1 MWDLSLLNELL
12 DAFNAA
18 SARWPQ
24 YLYPLALRT
33 FFVLIAIETTWTAIR
48 LLVQAEPSLARF
60 FEILI
65 RKVLYFGFVYFLLAT
80 APSVL
85 PQILSGFATAG
96 QAAATGDPVG
106 GLNPS
111 AFLTLGIN
119 SVIFLAARLNT
130 LGLFTA
136 PLSFFWWAL
145 GAILIMLAY
154 IAMAAIMLL
163 VLIEARILIG
173 AVFFLLAFAG
183 TRWTCFIAEGALG
196 AVFRT
201 AIKLFILNLV
211 AALVYGLLDSWTN
224 RLMASASF
232 STADFLLY
240 AASIAVIPFLIWGV
254 PRIAHQILP
263 GHVHLGLNPGL
274 LDN

>member
-1 MWDLSLLNELL
+1 MWDLSLLNDLL
-12 DAFNAA
+12 DAFNTA
-18 SARWPQ
+18 SATWPQ

-48 LLVQAEPSLARF
+48 LLIQAEPSLARF
-60 FEILI
+60 FEALI

-85 PQILSGFATAG
+85 PQILSGFADAG
-96 QAAATGDPVG
+96 QIAANGNAGG

-111 AFLTLGIN
+111 AFLTLGVN

-136 PLSFFWWAL
+136 PLSLFWWAL

-154 IAMAAIMLL
+154 VAMAAIMLL

-173 AVFFLLAFAG
+173 ACFFLLAFAG
-183 TRWTCFIAEGALG
+183 TRWTYFLAEGALG

-201 AIKLFILNLV
+201 AIKLFTLNLV
-211 AALVYGLLDSWTN
+211 ASLVYGLLSSWTN
-224 RLMASASF
+224 KLQAATSF

-240 AASIAVIPFLIWGV
+240 ATSIAVVPFLIWGV

-263 GHVHLGLNPGL
+263 GHVHFGLNPGA